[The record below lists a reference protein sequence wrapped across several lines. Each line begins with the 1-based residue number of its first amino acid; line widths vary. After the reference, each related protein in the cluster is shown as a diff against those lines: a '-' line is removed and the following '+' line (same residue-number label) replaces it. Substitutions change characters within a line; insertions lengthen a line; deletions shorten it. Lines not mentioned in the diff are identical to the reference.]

1 MFDHVDIRVS
11 DFDASKRFYDT
22 VLSVLDKERTA
33 TEEGFAEW
41 SAFSIHS
48 DDRPV
53 TQRLHVAF
61 FAPRERVDAFH
72 RAGVEAGFTSDG
84 EPGPRPQYTPEYYG
98 AFLLD
103 PDGNSVEAVSV
114 AGERKLGQIDHLW
127 LRVADVAAAT
137 RFYETIAPHAGLEV
151 RRHAADHTQ
160 LVGSRDSFSLLA
172 GEPTV
177 NVHMAFPG
185 DNAAVDAFH
194 AAAIAAGY
202 EDNGAPGER
211 PVYHPGYYGAFVLD
225 PDGNNVEVVNHNR
238 P

>member
-11 DFDASKRFYDT
+11 DFDASTRFYDT
-22 VLSVLDKERTA
+22 VLGVLGKQRTD
-33 TEEGFAEW
+33 TEDGFAEW
-41 SAFSIHS
+41 SQFSIHH
-48 DDRPV
+48 DERPV

-61 FAPRERVDAFH
+61 YAPREVVDAFH

-103 PDGNSVEAVSV
+103 PDGNSVEAVFV

-127 LRVADVAAAT
+127 LRVADVDAAT
-137 RFYETIAPHAGLEV
+137 RFYETIAPHAGFEV

-160 LVGSRDSFSLLA
+160 LVGSGGSFSLLA

-177 NVHMAFPG
+177 NVHIAFPA
-185 DNAAVDAFH
+185 DNDAVDAFH
-194 AAAIAAGY
+194 HAALEAGY
-202 EDNGAPGER
+202 RDNGAPGER
-211 PVYHPGYYGAFVLD
+211 LQYHPGYYGAFVLD
-225 PDGNNVEVVNHNR
+225 PDGNNIEVVAHNR
-238 P
+238 

>member
-1 MFDHVDIRVS
+1 M
-11 DFDASKRFYDT
+11 
-22 VLSVLDKERTA
+22 
-33 TEEGFAEW
+33 
-41 SAFSIHS
+41 
-48 DDRPV
+48 

-72 RAGVEAGFTSDG
+72 RAGVEAGFASDG

-160 LVGSRDSFSLLA
+160 LVGTRDSFSLARGRADRERPRGLS
-172 GEPTV
+172 G
-177 NVHMAFPG
+177 G

-194 AAAIAAGY
+194 AAAVAAGY
-202 EDNGAPGER
+202 RDNGAPGKR
-211 PVYHPGYYGAFVLD
+211 PHYHPDYYGAFVLD
-225 PDGNNVEVVNHNR
+225 PDGNNVEVVAHNR
-238 P
+238 